1 MSNIERDTHFE
12 CDICLEKNISIE
24 LGVSPESCNHF
35 FCKSCLANYI
45 VLSENVLQITCPYFR
60 YQTSC
65 VSLIEEEQIMRILDQ
80 ESYGKYAYKKSTQI
94 ELNNQN
100 RLHCLTPD
108 CEGYLYLNKCNLCQ
122 KISCLKCNFQNDCKC
137 EPCDDLIK
145 SGHLIK
151 CPKCNVYI
159 EKIDSGCQCVR
170 CFICKLDICWLTKQP
185 RWGPNGKGD
194 TSGGCKCGLNNMKCH
209 PDCNNCH

>member
-1 MSNIERDTHFE
+1 MLARIFNHHQMSNAERDTIFD

-24 LGVSPESCNHF
+24 FGVSPESCDHF

-45 VLSENVLQITCPYFR
+45 VLSENVLQITCPYF
-60 YQTSC
+60 QSQQSC
-65 VSLIEEEQIMRILDQ
+65 ASLIEEEQIVRILDQ
-80 ESYGKYAYKKSTQI
+80 ESYGKYAHKKSTQI

-100 RLHCLTPD
+100 SCMTPNCD
-108 CEGYLYLNKCNLCQ
+108 
-122 KISCLKCNFQNDCKC
+122 
-137 EPCDDLIK
+137 PCDDLIK
-145 SGHLIK
+145 SGHLIR

-159 EKIDSGCQCVR
+159 EKIESGCQCVR

-194 TSGGCKCGLNNMKCH
+194 ISGGCKCGLNDKKCH